1 MIELRTLGALD
12 LKAADGHPVHSI
24 LAQPKRLALLA
35 YLAVHAAGARRDSV
49 VALFWPELDTAHAR
63 GALRQSLRF
72 LRRELGDGILNGHG
86 DEEVGFEPATL
97 WFDALAFQQAC
108 DAGEPARALQLYRG
122 DFLAGFFV
130 NDGSAE
136 LERWIEG
143 ERLRLRR
150 LAARAAAEVAQRA
163 ERDGDLAAATS
174 AARQAVAFDL
184 DDEPALARLIELL
197 DRSGDRAGA
206 LNAFETFRR
215 GLLRQYDATPSPETD
230 ARIQA
235 IRARQTPFVAAAPRP
250 GPVTTPLIP
259 AQPRPWGRVL
269 SLAVGGAFA
278 TAIVWWLVGS
288 GARPTSVTIL
298 PLSNATRDTTLT
310 YLTAGMAEGVT
321 AALSRVP
328 GLRVADRAGD
338 VLAWTLRRVG
348 DSLSLA
354 VDLRRGAAGA
364 RRWSREFPLS
374 ASGALAV
381 EGRVVGDVVRQLR
394 PRAADSIELLQLH
407 RTTTSPDAYL
417 LYLQGRYFLGRRS
430 SESLARARGLF
441 AQAIERGPVY
451 AAAYAGL
458 GYSYVALA
466 YYWVMPSREAYPLAE
481 AAARR
486 ALQIDSTL
494 GFAHALVAEATA
506 SFHRR
511 WAAAEP
517 LFRRAL
523 ELDPNDPE
531 PHQMFGVYLRTLGR
545 FDEAEAEMR
554 RAVELDP
561 LTRHFSYQLGRVL
574 ACAGRPADAAVQF
587 AKQLALDS
595 IYPPAHYELAK
606 ALASQGDYDSALHE
620 LTRGARQWGDTA
632 FGRLIRGS
640 RGSAGYTAARLL
652 GATRSLERLR
662 TRAKRGFVPPVAFA
676 REYIILGQREESM
689 AWLRRAFEE
698 GDVNLAA
705 AVSCEPEYAPLRA
718 DPRFRDLRRR
728 MGL

>member
-1 MIELRTLGALD
+1 
-12 LKAADGHPVHSI
+12 
-24 LAQPKRLALLA
+24 
-35 YLAVHAAGARRDSV
+35 
-49 VALFWPELDTAHAR
+49 
-63 GALRQSLRF
+63 
-72 LRRELGDGILNGHG
+72 RRELGDGILNGHS
-86 DEEVGFEPATL
+86 DEAIAFEPATV
-97 WFDALAFQQAC
+97 WCDVVAFEQAC
-108 DAGEPARALQLYRG
+108 KAGQAAQALQLYRG
-122 DFLAGFFV
+122 AFL
-130 NDGSAE
+130 DGCFASGGSLE
-136 LERWIEG
+136 LERWIAA
-143 ERLRLRR
+143 ERTRLGQ
-150 LAARAAAEVAQRA
+150 LAVRAAANVVERA
-163 ERDGDLAAATS
+163 EREGDLPAAVH
-174 AARQAVAFDL
+174 AARQGVALDR
-184 DDEPALARLIELL
+184 DDESALARLVALL

-206 LNAFETFRR
+206 LSAFETFRR
-215 GLLRQYDATPSPETD
+215 RLQQEYDATPSPETD

-235 IRARQTPFVAAAPRP
+235 IRVRQTPFAAAAPARRP
-250 GPVTTPLIP
+250 IATPLIP
-259 AQPRPWGRVL
+259 ARRRPWPRVL
-269 SLAVGGAFA
+269 WPLVAGAVA
-278 TAIVWWLVGS
+278 TATIGWLVAS
-288 GARPTSVTIL
+288 GPHRTSVAVL
-298 PLSNATRDTTLT
+298 GLGNATRDTTLT
-310 YLTAGMAEGVT
+310 YLADGLAQGVT
-321 AALSRVP
+321 AALSRMP
-328 GLRVADRAGD
+328 GLRVAKPAAIQDAD
-338 VLAWTLRRVG
+338 AVVAWTLRRQG
-348 DSLSLA
+348 DSLVLA
-354 VDLRRGAAGA
+354 VELRRVAAGA
-364 RRWSREFPLS
+364 RQWAREFPLS

-381 EGRVVGDVVRQLR
+381 EGRVVGDVVRELQ
-394 PRAADSIELLQLH
+394 PRAADSIDLRKLH
-407 RTTTSPDAYL
+407 RTTTSADAYL

-430 SESLARARGLF
+430 GESIARARGLF
-441 AQAIERGPVY
+441 TQAIELDPVY

-458 GYSYVALA
+458 GYSYVGMA

-481 AAARR
+481 AAARH

-531 PHQMFGVYLRTLGR
+531 LHQMFGVYLRTLGH

-574 ACAGRPADAAVQF
+574 ACAGRPAEAAVQF

-606 ALASQGDYDSALHE
+606 ALASQGDYDSALNE

-652 GATRSLERLR
+652 GASRSLERLR
-662 TRAKRGFVPPVAFA
+662 TRAKRAFVPPVAFA
-676 REYIILGQREESM
+676 REYIQLGQREESM
-689 AWLRRAFEE
+689 AWLQRAFEE